1 MAVPPTLYDHDFFAW
16 TQDQAA
22 ALRRAQ
28 RDRIDAPLDW
38 EHIADELE
46 QLGGSIKDS
55 VECDLAAVIEHLLKL
70 EHSPDAGSWTKWRAS
85 VRKARRHLND
95 KIASNPSLVSYPQII
110 LADAWLDGRDDAL
123 QDDSIV
129 EATLPEECPY
139 TPEQLQDAGWWPE
152 NRHGLEAADFNT

>member
-1 MAVPPTLYDHDFFAW
+1 MADPPTLYDHDFFAW

-28 RDRIDAPLDW
+28 GDRIDAPLDW

-46 QLGGSIKDS
+46 QLGGSIKES
-55 VECDLAAVIEHLLKL
+55 IQCELATVIEHLLKF
-70 EHSPDAGSWTKWRAS
+70 EHSPDTSSRTKWRAS

-95 KIASNPSLVSYPQII
+95 KIASNPSLASYPRVI
-110 LADAWLDGRDDAL
+110 LTDAWLDGRDDAI

-129 EATLPEECPY
+129 EAALPAECPY
-139 TPEQLQDAGWWPE
+139 TLEQLQDAVWWPE
-152 NRHGLEAADFNT
+152 KL